1 MASLR
6 NKVRNKVQVRKGLI
20 VGVVSC
26 GWAGRGPGAVV
37 VCTGFAGR
45 ATRRLAKASAESRT
59 GQTTVEAMVV
69 VLQCWGGRTQ
79 VGANSQARLAR
90 GQRAVAGRG
99 HGLRWLQTGQFGWI
113 KLGRH
118 GSSSPS
124 GLRCPLR
131 VLRGGQGVQ
140 RRSPADR
147 HSVVASGQASAV
159 GLKS

>member
-1 MASLR
+1 M
-6 NKVRNKVQVRKGLI
+6 
-20 VGVVSC
+20 
-26 GWAGRGPGAVV
+26 V

-147 HSVVASGQASAV
+147 HSQFYGDKGRWLQWKGYLDELYVLCGECALGSG
-159 GLKS
+159 